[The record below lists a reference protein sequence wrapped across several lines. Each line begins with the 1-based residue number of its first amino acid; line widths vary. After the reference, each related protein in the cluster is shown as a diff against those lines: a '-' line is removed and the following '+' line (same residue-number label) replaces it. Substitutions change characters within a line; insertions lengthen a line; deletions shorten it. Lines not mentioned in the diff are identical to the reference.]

1 MDKKALYQISSGLY
15 LVSSKDNDHRAGCII
30 NTLMQVTSSPVQVT
44 ITVNKENDTTNTIL
58 KSRAF
63 SVTMLTK
70 NVDMNII
77 ASFGFQSSKD
87 VDKFGTREVFTDELG
102 NPYIKEGM
110 NARILWE
117 IRLPRTLA
125 AGILGGALALAGYLL
140 QTFFHN
146 PIAGPFVLGISSGAK
161 MVVALVMVLLLGNTV
176 RVSSGLLI
184 LAAFLGAMLSMGFVL
199 LMARKVDSMSMLVVS
214 GVMIGYIC
222 SAITELVV
230 TFAEDADI
238 VNLHNWSRGSF
249 SGMTWDNVK
258 VMSIV
263 VAVTLL
269 MVILLA
275 KPLEAYQLG
284 ETYAQNLGVNIRTLR
299 ILLVVLSSVLSAC
312 IVAFAGPISFVGIAV
327 PQLIRKLFGTTK
339 PLLMIPACF
348 LGGSVFC
355 LFCDLLARTWMAP
368 TELGIST
375 VTAIFGAPVVLWI
388 MVSKSRRER
397 G

>member
-117 IRLPRTLA
+117 IRLPRILA
-125 AGILGGALALAGYLL
+125 VIILGGALSVSGFLL
-140 QTFFHN
+140 QTFFNN

-161 MVVALVMVLLLGNTV
+161 LIVAFLMIFLLS
-176 RVSSGLLI
+176 RSVSIGSGAMI
-184 LAAFLGAMLSMGFVL
+184 LAAFAGSMISMGFVL
-199 LMARKVDSMSMLVVS
+199 LVAKKVHNMSMLVIS

-222 SAITELVV
+222 SAITDFVV
-230 TFAEDADI
+230 TFADDSNI
-238 VNLHNWSRGSF
+238 VNLHNWSLGSF
-249 SGMTWDNVK
+249 SGMTWGNVQT
-258 VMSIV
+258 MAAV
-263 VAVTLL
+263 VLL
-269 MVILLA
+269 TMVIVFFMS
-275 KPLEAYQLG
+275 KPISAYQLG
-284 ETYAQNLGVNIRTLR
+284 ETYAQNMGVNIKAFR
-299 ILLVVLSSVLSAC
+299 ILLILLSSILSAC
-312 IVAFAGPISFVGIAV
+312 VTAFAGPISFVGIAV
-327 PQLIRKLFGTTK
+327 PHIAKSLLKTAK
-339 PLLMIPACF
+339 PLLVIPACF
-348 LGGSVFC
+348 LGGAVFC
-355 LFCDLLARTWMAP
+355 LFCDLIARTVFAP
-368 TELGIST
+368 TELSISS
-375 VTAIFGAPVVLWI
+375 VTAVFGAPVVIYI
-388 MVSKSRRER
+388 MIHRQQRI
-397 G
+397 